1 MAVYAPTRADLRQE
15 LARMMQDA
23 WASTTT
29 SVGTSTTAIDTML
42 TQANNFWRNAW
53 FLPTSGTYSGTEKQ
67 VSSSTLSTNTLTVGP
82 AYGGALASG
91 ITYELFK
98 RFSAAV
104 YQEALNQAIR
114 EVGSVALVDKV
125 DVSLTLAAN
134 TWEYTL
140 PSGFRYIRRMSYLN
154 GTTDDTRVFLAP
166 DQDWYIRFAST
177 RKIVFGGSLNFPAN
191 TLMIEGQSAPA
202 EMTLDATTCPVQ
214 PNYLL
219 AYGKFYLHSILA
231 GSDDDEASYHERQML
246 IWEKQYEKRKADMSA
261 HVYPGSKS
269 IEPF

>member
-1 MAVYAPTRADLRQE
+1 
-15 LARMMQDA
+15 MMQDA
-23 WASTTT
+23 WSSTTT

-53 FLPTSGTYSGTEKQ
+53 FLPTSGTYAAIERQLSD
-67 VSSSTLSTNTLTVGP
+67 STLSTNTLTWATP
-82 AYGGALASG
+82 YGGVIATST
-91 ITYELFK
+91 TYELFK

-114 EVGSVALVDKV
+114 EVGSTALVDKV

-154 GTTDDTRVFLAP
+154 GTTDDTRVFLMP
-166 DQDWYIRFAST
+166 GQDWYIRFAGT

-202 EMTLDATTCPVQ
+202 EMALDATTCPVQ
-214 PNYLL
+214 PNYVL
-219 AYGKFYLHSILA
+219 AYAKFYLHSILA

-246 IWEKQYEKRKADMSA
+246 IWEKQYEKRKADMTS
-261 HVYPGSKS
+261 HVYPGSIA
-269 IEPF
+269 IESF